1 MNDRYIKDSFTKTFR
16 QVQPKFSQVCAA
28 HLNKVK
34 LNLPQYTLLGLLL
47 DSGTMPMSEVGS
59 KLHISKPAVTNLV
72 DRLEKNG
79 YLKRVPHPSDRR
91 VYLLQILAKGEK
103 AVRDMQA
110 IILRI
115 LLKTLGS
122 FGPNQKVVIMQFY
135 SELSRNLDSIW
146 QIKKASQS

>member
-1 MNDRYIKDSFTKTFR
+1 MNERHFKDSFIKTFR

-47 DSGTMPMSEVGS
+47 DSGTMPMSEVGL

-72 DRLEKNG
+72 DRLEKNK

-91 VYLLQILAKGEK
+91 VYLLQVLPKGEK
-103 AVRDMQA
+103 AVRDMQ
-110 IILRI
+110 
-115 LLKTLGS
+115 
-122 FGPNQKVVIMQFY
+122 
-135 SELSRNLDSIW
+135 
-146 QIKKASQS
+146 